1 MDKILIQIKRFIPR
15 KIFRLLS
22 PLYHWYLTFGGAVAY
37 GFPSRGMK
45 VIGVTGTSGKTTTI
59 EFLHNI
65 FAAAGYRTASLS
77 GLRFKILD
85 KEEPNMFKM
94 TMPGRFK
101 VQKFLAEA
109 KRARAEYVFLE
120 VTSEGIKQFRHKFIN
135 FYAAILTNLSLEHLE
150 AHGGFANYRAA
161 KAELFKISPIHV
173 LNGDDENFEFFS
185 KIPAKKKIIFKFSD
199 YPRDLKINL
208 AGEFNKMNAVA
219 AIAFAKS
226 EDIKENIF
234 KKSLEEVKSLPGR
247 MEFIDSPSAP
257 PTGGQRS
264 GRKNFKVVV
273 DYAFLP
279 QALKKVYEILK
290 KDYQAKNLICVTGAA
305 GGGRDK
311 WKRPI
316 LGDVAAEFCKKV
328 IVTNEDP
335 YDENPMDILR
345 QVEGGHN
352 FEKILDRREAIKEA
366 LKSAEDG
373 DIVVITGK
381 GAEPWIMGPRGTKTA
396 WSDKGVVQEE
406 LSRL

>member
-37 GFPSRGMK
+37 GFPSRGMR

-85 KEEPNMFKM
+85 KEEPNMLKM

-101 VQKFLAEA
+101 IQKFLAEA
-109 KRARAEYVFLE
+109 KRAKAEYVFLE

-135 FYAAILTNLSLEHLE
+135 FYAAILTNMTPEHLE
-150 AHGGFANYRAA
+150 AHGGFANYRAT
-161 KAELFKISPIHV
+161 KAELFKISPVHV
-173 LNGDDENFEFFS
+173 LNGDDENFEFFN
-185 KIPAKKKIIFKFSD
+185 KIPAKEKIIFRASD
-199 YPRDLKINL
+199 YPNLKIHL
-208 AGEFNKMNAVA
+208 EGEFNRMNAVA
-219 AIAFAKS
+219 ALSLANREHVPEQTALKAV
-226 EDIKENIF
+226 ED
-234 KKSLEEVKSLPGR
+234 VKTLPGR
-247 MEFIDSPSAP
+247 MEFINP
-257 PTGGQRS
+257 PVGGH
-264 GRKNFKVVV
+264 KNFKVLV

-279 QALKKVYEILK
+279 QALRKVYETLN
-290 KDYQAKNLICVTGAA
+290 KDYKLEGKKLICVTGAA